1 MRLHKPGNIGA
12 PGTALAVLLAAPGLC
27 AETVDRV
34 AAIVGNQVIALSEI
48 DLELR
53 IEAMLSDSDFSGVGS
68 RQDEVLQRLI
78 DRRLVLQELSLTP
91 FLLVQQEEID
101 KQVEQ
106 LRSERYL
113 GTMDFA
119 TALKYYRLTEEDY
132 RAYLTET
139 IAFER
144 YVSFRFK
151 TGLSPSRSAIEQFY
165 HSEYRPTQQL
175 LGTPVAPLAEVSDS
189 VRQILIERRANLL
202 LEERV
207 LELRAL
213 TRVELLLPPGQ
224 EDSP

>member
-1 MRLHKPGNIGA
+1 MRLHKPGNIGT
-12 PGTALAVLLAAPGLC
+12 PGIALAVLLGAPGLC

-53 IEAMLSDSDFSGVGS
+53 IEAMLSNSDFSGVGS

-106 LRSERYL
+106 LSSERYL
-113 GTMDFA
+113 DTMDFA
-119 TALKYYRLTEEDY
+119 TALKYYRLTEEDF
-132 RAYLTET
+132 RAYLTEN
-139 IAFER
+139 IALER

-151 TGLSPSRSAIEQFY
+151 TGLSPSRSAIEQY
-165 HSEYRPTQQL
+165 YRSEYRPTQQL
-175 LGTPVAPLAEVSDS
+175 LGTPVATLEEVSDS
-189 VRQILIERRANLL
+189 VRRILIERRANLL

-213 TRVELLLPPGQ
+213 TRLELLLPPGQ